1 MADSNCARVD
11 HLVAHYLQELSL
23 MSWNA
28 LYEEPKDGRC
38 WEPSNPESHL
48 HGEGPLRLDVVD
60 EETAAADYRF

>member
-1 MADSNCARVD
+1 
-11 HLVAHYLQELSL
+11 